1 MADLEKRTVGLDVA
15 PGVTERLAESLMEEL
30 PDMLS
35 EQYNNEKEWTF
46 DLVTDPLT
54 GFAESVDEIF
64 KKVADY
70 HDKRQWDYV
79 ISITDLPMFADH
91 QVMALD
97 INMYN
102 GAAIFSYPAFGWR
115 PVKNRFKQAILSII
129 QELHEAEH
137 ESRNYD
143 DNNNIETSVKKQF
156 PLSKIDKTQVYLEE
170 TESYHLRYLSSS
182 RSRGMFRLVSG
193 MTFANNPLNMMASLS
208 NIVAIAF
215 TTGAFGLVFTTMWQ
229 MANNFSMWRLFGI
242 SIIAIIGML
251 IWIMMSHDLWESVK
265 SSKNKRI
272 TWLYNATTIM
282 TLIIAI
288 IIYYIILTII
298 QI

>member
-1 MADLEKRTVGLDVA
+1 M
-15 PGVTERLAESLMEEL
+15 
-30 PDMLS
+30 
-35 EQYNNEKEWTF
+35 
-46 DLVTDPLT
+46 VTDPLT

-143 DNNNIETSVKKQF
+143 DNNNIETSVK
-156 PLSKIDKTQVYLEE
+156 
-170 TESYHLRYLSSS
+170 
-182 RSRGMFRLVSG
+182 
-193 MTFANNPLNMMASLS
+193 
-208 NIVAIAF
+208 
-215 TTGAFGLVFTTMWQ
+215 
-229 MANNFSMWRLFGI
+229 NNFSL
-242 SIIAIIGML
+242 
-251 IWIMMSHDLWESVK
+251 K
-265 SSKNKRI
+265 
-272 TWLYNATTIM
+272 
-282 TLIIAI
+282 
-288 IIYYIILTII
+288 
-298 QI
+298 